1 MTPTRADA
9 VVVFGATGD
18 LARKKLWPSLHR
30 LWKRSSLHI
39 PVLGV
44 ASTPGDDRA
53 LRAHV
58 RAATEGIATRNPG
71 GASRLVATLGYVAG
85 DYREPATFATLARRL
100 EGAAHP
106 LFYLAVPPSL
116 FAEVVG
122 GLASAGLAR
131 GGRVVVEKPF
141 GRDLASAQELNRL
154 LHESFPEEAIFRID
168 HYLGKE
174 AVENLLIFRFA
185 NSLLEPLWNRR
196 YVASVQVTMAESF
209 GVEGRASFY
218 DGVGA
223 IRDVLQNHL
232 LQVVALLAMEPPASA
247 DPDALREE
255 RTKVLRAVRPL
266 EPHDV
271 VKGQYEGYLEEPGV
285 APGSATETYVAARL
299 EVDSWRWAGVPF
311 FVRTGKALPTT
322 VTEAVVTLRDPPR
335 LLFCGRDG
343 HQPGPNSF
351 RFRLGRDDGVTVSVQ
366 AKQPG
371 EKLCSYPVALDVSFD
386 EVFGERQ
393 DAYERLLADAIDGSS
408 SRFADESGVEAA
420 WRIVEPVL
428 HAPAVVHRYPR
439 GSWGPPE
446 TAGLVERYG
455 EWLDPHPTTP

>member
-1 MTPTRADA
+1 MTLIKADA
-9 VVVFGATGD
+9 LVVFGATGD
-18 LARKKLWPSLHR
+18 LARKKLWPAIHR
-30 LWKRSSLHI
+30 LWERGCLDV

-44 ASTPGDDRA
+44 ASTPWDDGA

-58 RAATEGIATRNPG
+58 RAATQGIATRNPG
-71 GASRLVATLGYVAG
+71 DDPGLVASLGYVAG
-85 DYREPATFATLARRL
+85 DYREPSTFAALARRL

-116 FAEVVG
+116 FAGAVR
-122 GLASAGLAR
+122 GLSSAGLAR

-141 GRDLASAQELNRL
+141 GRDLASAQELNRV
-154 LHESFPEEAIFRID
+154 LHESFSEEAIFRID

-196 YVASVQVTMAESF
+196 YVASIQVTMAESF
-209 GVEGRASFY
+209 GVEGRGSFY

-232 LQVVALLAMEPPASA
+232 LQVVALLTMEPPASA

-266 EPHDV
+266 EPGDV
-271 VKGQYEGYLEEPGV
+271 VRGQYEGYLEEPGV
-285 APGSATETYVAARL
+285 APGSATETFVAARL
-299 EVDSWRWAGVPF
+299 EVDSWRWAGVPV
-311 FVRTGKALPTT
+311 FVRTGKTLPTT
-322 VTEAVVTLRDPPR
+322 ALEAVVTLRDPPR
-335 LLFCGRDG
+335 LLFCGGDG

-371 EKLCSYPVALDVSFD
+371 DELCSYPIELDVSFD

-393 DAYERLLADAIDGSS
+393 DAYERLLADAIEGSS
-408 SRFADESGVEAA
+408 SRFADEASVETA

-428 HAPAVVHRYPR
+428 QDSGCVHRYPR
-439 GSWGPPE
+439 GEWGPPE
-446 TAGLVERYG
+446 ASRLIEPYG
-455 EWLDPHPTTP
+455 VWLDPPRIAP

>member
-1 MTPTRADA
+1 MTLAKADA
-9 VVVFGATGD
+9 LVVFGATGD

-30 LWKRSSLHI
+30 LWERGCLDV

-44 ASTPGDDRA
+44 ASTLWDDEA

-58 RAATEGIATRNPG
+58 RAATQGIATRNPG
-71 GASRLVATLGYVAG
+71 AASGLVAMLGYVAG
-85 DYREPATFATLARRL
+85 DYREPSTFAALARRL

-116 FAEVVG
+116 FAEAVR
-122 GLASAGLAR
+122 GLASGGLAR

-141 GRDLASAQELNRL
+141 GRDLASAQELNRVL
-154 LHESFPEEAIFRID
+154 QECFPEEAVFRID

-196 YVASVQVTMAESF
+196 YVASIQVTMAESF
-209 GVEGRASFY
+209 GVEGRGSFY

-232 LQVVALLAMEPPASA
+232 LQVVALLTMDPPASA
-247 DPDALREE
+247 DPGVLREE

-266 EPHDV
+266 EPGDV

-285 APGSATETYVAARL
+285 EPGSTTETYVAARL
-299 EVDSWRWAGVPF
+299 EIDSWRWAGVPV

-322 VTEAVVTLRDPPR
+322 ALEAVVTLRDPPR
-335 LLFCGRDG
+335 LLFCGGDG

-351 RFRLGRDDGVTVSVQ
+351 RFRLGRHDGVTVSVQ

-371 EKLCSYPVALDVSFD
+371 DELCSYPVALDVSFD

-393 DAYERLLADAIDGSS
+393 DAYDRLLADAIEGSP
-408 SRFADESGVEAA
+408 SRFADESSVEAA

-428 HAPAVVHRYPR
+428 QTPGYVHRYPR
-439 GSWGPPE
+439 GEWGPPE
-446 TAGLVERYG
+446 ASRLIEPYG
-455 EWLDPHPTTP
+455 EWLDPPWIAP

>member
-1 MTPTRADA
+1 MAETRADA
-9 VVVFGATGD
+9 VVIFGATGN
-18 LARKKLWPSLHR
+18 LALKKLWPSLHR
-30 LWKRSSLHI
+30 LWSRGTVDV

-44 ASTPGDDRA
+44 ASTPWDDAA

-58 RAATEGIATRNPG
+58 RAATEGIATRDPRDTS
-71 GASRLVATLGYVAG
+71 ALTAKLGYVAG
-85 DYREPATFATLARRL
+85 DYRAAATFATLARRL
-100 EGAAHP
+100 SGAANP
-106 LFYLAVPPSL
+106 LFYLAIPPSL
-116 FAEVVG
+116 FGDVVG
-122 GLASAGLAR
+122 GLASVGLAR

-141 GRDLASAQELNRL
+141 GRDLASAQELNRV

-209 GVEGRASFY
+209 GVEGRGSFY
-218 DGVGA
+218 DGVGT

-232 LQVVALLAMEPPASA
+232 LQVVALLTMEPPASA

-255 RTKVLRAVRPL
+255 RTKVLRAVRPI
-266 EPHDV
+266 EPGDV

-285 APGSATETYVAARL
+285 APGSATETFVAAHL
-299 EVDSWRWAGVPF
+299 KVDSWRWAGVPV
-311 FVRTGKALPTT
+311 FVRSGKALPTT
-322 VTEAVVTLRDPPR
+322 ALEAVVTLRDPPR
-335 LLFCGRDG
+335 LLFCGGDG

-371 EKLCSYPVALDVSFD
+371 DELCSYPIEFDVSFD

-393 DAYERLLADAIDGSS
+393 DAYDRLLADAIEGSP
-408 SRFADESGVEAA
+408 SRFADESSVEAA

-428 HAPAVVHRYPR
+428 QTPGYVHRYPR
-439 GSWGPPE
+439 GEWGPPE
-446 TAGLVERYG
+446 ASRLIEPYG
-455 EWLDPHPTTP
+455 EWLDPPWIAP

>member
-30 LWKRSSLHI
+30 LWKRSSLDI

-141 GRDLASAQELNRL
+141 GRDLASAQELN
-154 LHESFPEEAIFRID
+154 
-168 HYLGKE
+168 
-174 AVENLLIFRFA
+174 
-185 NSLLEPLWNRR
+185 
-196 YVASVQVTMAESF
+196 
-209 GVEGRASFY
+209 
-218 DGVGA
+218 
-223 IRDVLQNHL
+223 
-232 LQVVALLAMEPPASA
+232 
-247 DPDALREE
+247 
-255 RTKVLRAVRPL
+255 
-266 EPHDV
+266 
-271 VKGQYEGYLEEPGV
+271 
-285 APGSATETYVAARL
+285 
-299 EVDSWRWAGVPF
+299 
-311 FVRTGKALPTT
+311 
-322 VTEAVVTLRDPPR
+322 
-335 LLFCGRDG
+335 
-343 HQPGPNSF
+343 
-351 RFRLGRDDGVTVSVQ
+351 
-366 AKQPG
+366 
-371 EKLCSYPVALDVSFD
+371 
-386 EVFGERQ
+386 
-393 DAYERLLADAIDGSS
+393 
-408 SRFADESGVEAA
+408 
-420 WRIVEPVL
+420 
-428 HAPAVVHRYPR
+428 
-439 GSWGPPE
+439 
-446 TAGLVERYG
+446 
-455 EWLDPHPTTP
+455 